1 MTDAIQPHRSA
12 LVLSGALAKGAFE
25 AGACAALA
33 EAGVPIT
40 RVVGSSSGALN
51 AVYYAAA
58 IRAGKERDATEELA
72 QFWAEDAEWRNF
84 IELSLRDLAR
94 GRGLSRSHKLE
105 ELIRSHVVAYLPG
118 ARRGVDLRIVLTDLE
133 GIDSWGVGLT
143 ITTTHESVIAYRGLD
158 FEYPERVA
166 EMAHV
171 AAASAAVPGIF
182 SPVRVRDREC
192 VDGGIVNNTPI
203 RQALE
208 DPEIARVFVVHP
220 SPSVTDAQH
229 LSGCRLAAHII
240 DILIT
245 ERLGRDLAEAAEV
258 NRELAAIERL
268 AGTNG
273 FGELQLRQIKEAVG
287 LRYARPVEIVL
298 IEPEVALAGNP
309 LTALRDRGLRRE
321 YVERGRGA
329 ARRAVAALAGGQS

>member
-1 MTDAIQPHRSA
+1 MSINTTDHRSA

-33 EAGVPIT
+33 DAGVPIA

-51 AVYYAAA
+51 AVYYATA
-58 IRAGKERDATEELA
+58 IRAGKERDAAEELA
-72 QFWAEDAEWRNF
+72 HFWAEDAEWRNF

-105 ELIRSHVVAYLPG
+105 ELIRSHMVAYLPG
-118 ARRGVDLRIVLTDLE
+118 ERRDVDLRIVLTDLD
-133 GIDSWGVGLT
+133 GIDSIGPGLA
-143 ITTTHESVIAYRGLD
+143 ITTTHESVVSYRGLD
-158 FEYPERVA
+158 FEYRERVA
-166 EMAHV
+166 EMAHI

-182 SPVRVRDREC
+182 SPVLVREREC

-208 DPEIARVFVVHP
+208 DPDIDRVFVIRP
-220 SPSVTDAQH
+220 SPSVSDASH

-245 ERLGRDLAEAAEV
+245 ERLGRDLAEAVEV
-258 NRELAAIERL
+258 NRQLAAIQRL

-273 FGELQLRQIKEAVG
+273 FGELQLRQIRDAVG
-287 LRYARPVEIVL
+287 LRYARPVALVV

-321 YVERGRGA
+321 YVERGRDA
-329 ARRAVAALAGGQS
+329 ARRALARLDGGQS

>member
-1 MTDAIQPHRSA
+1 MLTVTQPRRSA

-33 EAGVPIT
+33 EAGVPIA

-58 IRAGKERDATEELA
+58 IRAGKERDAAEELA
-72 QFWAEDAEWRNF
+72 LFWAEHAEWWNF

-105 ELIRSHVVAYLPG
+105 ELIRAHLVAYLPG
-118 ARRGVDLRIVLTDLE
+118 ARRDVDLRIVLTDLE
-133 GIDSWGVGLT
+133 GIDSWGTGLT
-143 ITTTHESVIAYRGLD
+143 ITTTHESVIGYRGLD

-182 SPVRVRDREC
+182 APVVVRQREC

-208 DPEIARVFVVHP
+208 DPEIDRIFVIRP
-220 SPSVTDAQH
+220 SPSVAETSH
-229 LSGCRLAAHII
+229 LSGCQLAAHII

-245 ERLGRDLAEAAEV
+245 ERLNRDLNEAAEI
-258 NRELAAIERL
+258 NRQLAAVERL

-287 LRYARPVEIVL
+287 LRYARPVEIVI
-298 IEPEVALAGNP
+298 IEPQVALAGNP
-309 LTALRDRGLRRE
+309 LTALRDRELRRA
-321 YVERGRGA
+321 YVEEGRDA
-329 ARRAVAALAGGQS
+329 ARRALARLDGAQ